1 MRSIDTFFDHEH
13 DYPDLD
19 GQGAAERLSRAIQCK
34 TINCADHSLTDYG
47 PFDQLHA
54 LIHSGY
60 PHVMAAGTM
69 EVLGQ
74 RSLLITLPGSDPGLR
89 PCLFMSHQDV
99 VPVVEGTE
107 EDWTYPA
114 FSGAIAQ
121 GYIWGR
127 GTLDIKNQVFGCLEA
142 AEYLLSHG
150 QRLRRTVYLAF
161 GDDEETLNLGAKTI
175 AETLQSRGVQLEFVL
190 DEGSCT
196 IESGDAYGAPGTYI
210 APVEL
215 MEKGYADLEL
225 TVRSPGGHSSRP
237 FGGTSLGRIS
247 QAIARIVEHPFP
259 VRLTPVMAGAFRA
272 IAPYVTEE
280 PLKTLV
286 QDVDQNADAIA
297 RYCYETRALFPFVTT
312 TIAPT
317 VIRGS
322 SAACNVMPQDM
333 SAVVNFRIAEGETA
347 EQVLSHVRQA
357 VADEGVELRF
367 LQAND
372 PSATARSDGYGY
384 ARLVETMRRYFRDV
398 VFLPSLT
405 AGATDAH
412 CYEIVCDTCLR
423 YSPFLAS
430 PEDAA
435 RGVHGTDE
443 RISVRAYTQGIRALI
458 RLMEHTAVQ
467 P

>member
-1 MRSIDTFFDHEH
+1 MRSIDTFFDCES

-54 LIHSGY
+54 LIRSGY

-107 EDWTYPA
+107 ENWTYPA

-175 AETLQSRGVQLEFVL
+175 AETLQSRGIQLEFVL

-247 QAIARIVEHPFP
+247 QAIARIVEHPFS
-259 VRLTPVMAGAFRA
+259 VRLTPVMAGVFRA

-297 RYCYETRALFPFVTT
+297 QYCYETRALFPFVTT

-357 VADEGVELRF
+357 VADESVELRF

>member
-1 MRSIDTFFDHEH
+1 MRSIDTFFDCES

-54 LIHSGY
+54 LIRSGY

-107 EDWTYPA
+107 ENWTYPA

-175 AETLQSRGVQLEFVL
+175 AETLQSRGIQLEFVL

-247 QAIARIVEHPFP
+247 QAIARIVEHPFS

-297 RYCYETRALFPFVTT
+297 QYCYETRALFPFVTT

-357 VADEGVELRF
+357 VADESVELRF

>member
-1 MRSIDTFFDHEH
+1 MRSIDTFFDHEQ

-19 GQGAAERLSRAIQCK
+19 GQGAAERLSRAVQCK
-34 TINCADHSLTDYG
+34 TINCADHNLTDYA

-54 LIHSGY
+54 LIRSGY
-60 PHVMAAGTM
+60 PHVMAAGTL

-74 RSLLITLPGSDPGLR
+74 RSLLITLPGSDPDLR

-99 VPVVEGTE
+99 VPVVAGTE
-107 EDWTYPA
+107 DDWTYPA

-142 AEYLLSHG
+142 AEYLLSRG
-150 QRLRRTVYLAF
+150 QSFRRTVYLAF

-196 IESGDAYGAPGTYI
+196 IESGEAYGAPGTYI

-259 VRLTPVMAGAFRA
+259 VRLTPVMKGAFQA

-297 RYCYETRALFPFVTT
+297 RYCCETRALFPFVTT

-317 VIRGS
+317 GTRGS
-322 SAACNVMPQDM
+322 SAAGSVMRQAM
-333 SAVVNFRIAEGETA
+333 SAVGNFRIAEGETA

-357 VADEGVELRF
+357 VADESVELRF

-384 ARLVETMRRYFRDV
+384 ARLVETMGRYFRDV

-423 YSPFLAS
+423 YSPFMAS

-443 RISVRAYTQGIRALI
+443 RISVRAYIQGIRALI
-458 RLMEHTAVQ
+458 HLMEHSAVQ

>member
-1 MRSIDTFFDHEH
+1 MRSIDTFFDCES

-34 TINCADHSLTDYG
+34 TINCADHSRTDYG

-54 LIHSGY
+54 LIRASY

-74 RSLLITLPGSDPGLR
+74 RSLLITLPGSDPDLR

-107 EDWTYPA
+107 DNWTYPA

-247 QAIARIVEHPFP
+247 QAITRIVDHPFP
-259 VRLTPVMAGAFRA
+259 IRLTPVMAGAFRA

-384 ARLVETMRRYFRDV
+384 ARLVESMSRYFRDV

-430 PEDAA
+430 PEDTA

-458 RLMEHTAVQ
+458 HLMEHTAVQ